1 MQMRRVFTVLAIVLA
16 GSLAFA
22 QVSNTNAS
30 TAGTFRTDVDNFMDV
45 NYWETV
51 KPENMFGFL
60 GFSGTS
66 YDVGAAK
73 QFGGIYV
80 GGYFTGDLGSSLNE
94 TAVTGTTTTVTKDKG
109 LAIDGSSYAAGLIV
123 GIDQLGISGG
133 FVYNDTTTH
142 SYTSTTTAGTLVS
155 YTDAQIYNM
164 VIDMSVGYNLSAGG
178 IELTPHVAVAYGTKA
193 EKTAVMSG
201 SGSSLIIT
209 DNSTPYL
216 NFLIGSG
223 ADFGSSNGFD
233 NYASLDVDF
242 TTYLFPD
249 YYYQQTTTTGGT
261 TTTTTN
267 TYVNPSHIIFRVAPA
282 YTLTYAP
289 DDRFAMKLN
298 VSVPVSY
305 EKNGKDATSTNG
317 TSDNTK
323 DWTSVL
329 KIIPSLDL
337 GMQYHIVP
345 SKLTF
350 NAGADFSLPTWMHS
364 DVDNSTN
371 TAADTLTY
379 SYFDG
384 EDDAGLALTSGFDFA
399 VAKGIDFDCNW
410 AILSNIMNAYLATDW
425 ETAATADAFWGNMNK
440 MIFATVEINLVVKL

>member
-1 MQMRRVFTVLAIVLA
+1 M
-16 GSLAFA
+16 AF
-22 QVSNTNAS
+22 
-30 TAGTFRTDVDNFMDV
+30 G
-45 NYWETV
+45 
-51 KPENMFGFL
+51 
-60 GFSGTS
+60 
-66 YDVGAAK
+66 
-73 QFGGIYV
+73 
-80 GGYFTGDLGSSLNE
+80 
-94 TAVTGTTTTVTKDKG
+94 
-109 LAIDGSSYAAGLIV
+109 
-123 GIDQLGISGG
+123 
-133 FVYNDTTTH
+133 
-142 SYTSTTTAGTLVS
+142 
-155 YTDAQIYNM
+155 
-164 VIDMSVGYNLSAGG
+164 
-178 IELTPHVAVAYGTKA
+178 
-193 EKTAVMSG
+193 
-201 SGSSLIIT
+201 
-209 DNSTPYL
+209 
-216 NFLIGSG
+216 
-223 ADFGSSNGFD
+223 
-233 NYASLDVDF
+233 
-242 TTYLFPD
+242 TYLFPD